1 MIESKSQRFD
11 YRKNFEKTKNAIEKI
26 ETFIETHPGPF
37 SITGLFIGLGV
48 SQKLAKRVVE
58 SHPLVKPY
66 NEEIRDKSGPQ
77 KRYFS
82 MAVLPDPTP
91 EGTLEVDRY
100 FKKYKDDEI
109 RRGARS
115 DFFQLVEER
124 SLCLRN
130 KRRFKPWKI

>member
-1 MIESKSQRFD
+1 MIESKNQRFD
-11 YRKNFEKTKNAIEKI
+11 YRNNYEKTKNAIEKI

-37 SITGLFIGLGV
+37 SVTGLFIGLGV
-48 SQKLAKRVVE
+48 SRKLAKRVVE

-91 EGTLEVDRY
+91 EGTKEVDQY
-100 FKKYKDDEI
+100 FDKYKNDEI
-109 RRGARS
+109 RKGARE
-115 DFFQLVEER
+115 DYFELIRIR
-124 SLCLRN
+124 SLGLKKG
-130 KRRFKPWKI
+130 KRRFIS